1 MSKYPK
7 TSVVDIAMGILENMD
22 PKKSSIQL
30 EGTSNKIVENKDK
43 GVVSDYVPDI
53 TKTDVS
59 DNYVDNILQESL
71 GVKVNKK
78 PESNIKKI
86 TVENKLNDLVNRLS
100 SLLSEA
106 KQVLKEMDMPLT
118 PAATKVGSIGVKL
131 VGKNKKSKR

>member
-30 EGTSNKIVENKDK
+30 EGTSNKVTENKDK

-71 GVKVNKK
+71 GVKVNRK
-78 PESNIKKI
+78 PELVNKKI
-86 TVENKLNDLVNRLS
+86 TVENKLTDLVNKLS
-100 SLLSEA
+100 SLLNEA

-131 VGKNKKSKR
+131 VGKNKRLKK

>member
-71 GVKVNKK
+71 GVKVTKK
-78 PESNIKKI
+78 PESNTKKI

-118 PAATKVGSIGVKL
+118 PAATKVGSFGVKL

>member
-30 EGTSNKIVENKDK
+30 EGTSNKIVENKDR
-43 GVVSDYVPDI
+43 GVVSDHVPDI

-78 PESNIKKI
+78 PESNTKKV